1 MAEMKIRT
9 AEASTQDVFV
19 DVNDLIIDLMMAAE
33 NAPNDSERKAYKK
46 VIQKLTELR
55 NNAHAERKS

>member
-1 MAEMKIRT
+1 MSDKIRT

-19 DVNDLIIDLMMAAE
+19 DINDLIIDLMMEAE
-33 NAPNDSERKAYKK
+33 KTDSDAERKAYRK

-55 NNAHAERKS
+55 NKGHDN